1 MVTPQTYPLGHLH
14 THDDHTR
21 AACKSRR
28 LRPDHVWLNAT
39 ELRSIDRRRRGD
51 AVVTALTRHER
62 CALSYIHDRRAVA
75 VRAQPARH
83 ARAVR
88 VCVRDAHARERS
100 TSRPSFKVHALLT
113 RAAARARASRSL
125 VLVRPQARRRSRRQL
140 PQRRDY
146 SQADVGQPA
155 PEGETDVTDYL
166 SGTRT
171 RMLWTSTCDAARAE
185 ARRDGAERSRAR

>member
-1 MVTPQTYPLGHLH
+1 MQISPASSRPCLVEER
-14 THDDHTR
+14 DR
-21 AACKSRR
+21 ASVDRR
-28 LRPDHVWLNAT
+28 
-39 ELRSIDRRRRGD
+39 RRRRGD

-100 TSRPSFKVHALLT
+100 TSRPSFNVRALLT

-146 SQADVGQPA
+146 TKQTGQPA
-155 PEGETDVTDYL
+155 PEGGTDVLTNFQL
-166 SGTRT
+166 SFGH
-171 RMLWTSTCDAARAE
+171 ARAHAVDE
-185 ARRDGAERSRAR
+185 HVRCSACGGETRRSGAKPSKVRARAAERSER

>member
-1 MVTPQTYPLGHLH
+1 M
-14 THDDHTR
+14 
-21 AACKSRR
+21 
-28 LRPDHVWLNAT
+28 
-39 ELRSIDRRRRGD
+39 
-51 AVVTALTRHER
+51 TALTRHER

-100 TSRPSFKVHALLT
+100 TSRPSFNVRALLT